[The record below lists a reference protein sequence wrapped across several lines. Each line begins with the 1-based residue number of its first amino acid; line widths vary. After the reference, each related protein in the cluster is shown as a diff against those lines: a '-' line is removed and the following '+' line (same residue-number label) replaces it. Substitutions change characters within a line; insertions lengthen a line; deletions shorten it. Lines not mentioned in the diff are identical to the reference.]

1 MGLSPKLYKNHLS
14 GVGFAPTIQHHRAA
28 VTEGYVVGPQE
39 GCSQGR
45 FDEAKRR
52 VSGGDRLLPP
62 LVVSD
67 DDCEEALRFTGIVAS
82 EILATH
88 PRTLMMYEHL
98 NMIKPKRTATNRR
111 RYSQRDLMKLQSIQT
126 LTRKHGVNLAGVRY
140 ILALLKQLQVA
151 GLKAPDALK
160 ELDVTLLDV

>member
-1 MGLSPKLYKNHLS
+1 MKRKEDVS
-14 GVGFAPTIQHHRAA
+14 AAA
-28 VTEGYVVGPQE
+28 VMASPRDTSIHLDKPIYTL
-39 GCSQGR
+39 S
-45 FDEAKRR
+45 
-52 VSGGDRLLPP
+52 
-62 LVVSD
+62 
-67 DDCEEALRFTGIVAS
+67 VAS

-140 ILALLKQLQVA
+140 ILALLKQLQLA
-151 GLKAPDALK
+151 GLKPPDALK
-160 ELDVTLLDV
+160 DLDVTLLDV